1 MQHIGNLAGALVA
14 HVHRCRCAAR
24 GRDLQIL
31 VPGMVEILV
40 RDDVDLGDER
50 AVFAKLMPLYG
61 AENVVEVMDEAIDR
75 TRKMRAAAPD
85 LWRGA

>member
-1 MQHIGNLAGALVA
+1 MQHIGKLAGEVVA

-24 GRDLQIL
+24 GRDLSIL

-50 AVFAKLMPLYG
+50 AILTKLVPLYG
-61 AENVVEVMDEAIDR
+61 AENVTAVMDEAIDR
-75 TRKMRAAAPD
+75 ARALQAAD
-85 LWRGA
+85 Q